1 MRHFEVRELDPVR
14 DLSNL
19 ALKKAG
25 RRHHSSVFQEEKR
38 DAVNNEDILTFVPE
52 GGTMP
57 ITVVFGRNRKAEDNR
72 PTVRESEIFVRSSG
86 RICHCLQRAIHSL
99 SRPERNAVSF
109 VYLRGISHSDAAA
122 KMRMSRKK
130 FDEVLASALGKL
142 ASKVEQ
148 FRQLVIN

>member
-1 MRHFEVRELDPVR
+1 MRHFEARELDPIR

-25 RRHHSSVFQEEKR
+25 RRHHSPAFREEKR
-38 DAVNNEDILTFVPE
+38 EAKANEDILTFVPE

-57 ITVVFGRNRKAEDNR
+57 ITVVFGLKTEDK
-72 PTVRESEIFVRSSG
+72 PTVRESEIFARSRG

-99 SRPERNAVSF
+99 SRMERNAVSF
-109 VYLRGISHSDAAA
+109 VYLRGIPRDDAAA

-130 FDEVLASALGKL
+130 FDEVLASAMAKL
-142 ASKVEQ
+142 APKVEQ
-148 FRQLVIN
+148 FRQLVVN